1 MLWHGA
7 RLNPITVRSY
17 RRRPANYWRFAAA
30 ASTPRAILMHWAP
43 LSLTSAL
50 FLGFYDTCQKHAL
63 RDNPVMPVLLIS
75 TGTCAAVWSTLLMVQ
90 RVLPGAMPASL
101 LVPELTWLGHAELL
115 FKAAI
120 VAASWLCTYLAV
132 KHLPISLAA
141 PIRATSPLWTLAAAI
156 LLLAE
161 RPSLL
166 QVLGISTTL
175 LSFVGLS
182 LVGRL
187 EGVHF
192 HRDRWVG
199 YMILGTLFGA
209 ASGLY
214 DKLLL
219 GKLALAP
226 ATVQA
231 WFSIYLL
238 ALFAPLAL
246 LWWFVRGRR
255 NASPVRF
262 EFRPSMVILAIC
274 LLCADFAYFSA
285 LREQA
290 GLISLV
296 ASLRRGSTLIA
307 FAAGVFVFKE
317 HNGWKKLP
325 PVAGIVL
332 GIALTLLG

>member
-1 MLWHGA
+1 
-7 RLNPITVRSY
+7 
-17 RRRPANYWRFAAA
+17 
-30 ASTPRAILMHWAP
+30 MHWAP

-63 RDNPVMPVLLIS
+63 RDNPVVPVLLIS
-75 TGTCAAVWSTLLMVQ
+75 TGTCASVWSALLLLQ
-90 RVLPGAMPASL
+90 RLAPDALPVSL
-101 LVPELTWLGHAELL
+101 LVPELTWLGHAQLL
-115 FKAAI
+115 LKAAI

-156 LLLAE
+156 VLLAE

-175 LSFVGLS
+175 LSFLGLS
-182 LVGRL
+182 VVGRL

-238 ALFAPLAL
+238 ALFAPLAGF
-246 LWWFVRGRR
+246 WWFARGRHR
-255 NASPVRF
+255 PRAERF
-262 EFRPSMVILAIC
+262 QFRFSMMILALC

-285 LREQA
+285 LRDEA

-317 HNGWKKLP
+317 ANGWKKLP
-325 PVAGIVL
+325 PVCGIVL
-332 GIALTLLG
+332 GIVLTILG

>member
-1 MLWHGA
+1 
-7 RLNPITVRSY
+7 
-17 RRRPANYWRFAAA
+17 
-30 ASTPRAILMHWAP
+30 MHWAP

-63 RDNPVMPVLLIS
+63 RDNPVVPVLLIS
-75 TGTCAAVWSTLLMVQ
+75 TGTCAAVWSALLLLQ
-90 RVLPGAMPASL
+90 RVAPSTLPTSL
-101 LVPELTWLGHAELL
+101 LVPELPWLTHAQLL
-115 FKAAI
+115 FKAVI
-120 VAASWLCTYLAV
+120 VAASWLCSYLAV

-161 RPSLL
+161 RPSWL

-175 LSFVGLS
+175 LSFIGLS
-182 LVGRL
+182 LVGRR

-199 YMILGTLFGA
+199 YMLLGTLFGA
-209 ASGLY
+209 GSSLY

-219 GKLALAP
+219 GRLALAP

-238 ALFAPLAL
+238 VLFAPLAC
-246 LWWFVRGRR
+246 LWWLARHFRKG
-255 NASPVRF
+255 SDVRF
-262 EFRPSMVILAIC
+262 QFRFSMPVLALC

-317 HNGWKKLP
+317 SNGWRKLP
-325 PVAGIVL
+325 AVLGILL

>member
-1 MLWHGA
+1 
-7 RLNPITVRSY
+7 
-17 RRRPANYWRFAAA
+17 
-30 ASTPRAILMHWAP
+30 
-43 LSLTSAL
+43 
-50 FLGFYDTCQKHAL
+50 
-63 RDNPVMPVLLIS
+63 VLLVS
-75 TGTCAAVWSTLLMVQ
+75 TGTCASVWSALLLLQ
-90 RVLPGAMPASL
+90 RLVPGVLPVSL
-101 LVPELTWLGHAELL
+101 VVPELTWLGHAQLL
-115 FKAAI
+115 LKAAI

-141 PIRATSPLWTLAAAI
+141 PIRATSPLWTLGAAVV
-156 LLLAE
+156 LLAE
-161 RPSLL
+161 RPSIL

-175 LSFVGLS
+175 LSFFGLS

-199 YMILGTLFGA
+199 YMLLGTLFGA
-209 ASGLY
+209 GSGLY

-238 ALFAPLAL
+238 ALFAPLAC
-246 LWWFVRGRR
+246 LWWLARSRGGRDGQLH
-255 NASPVRF
+255 SQGFQFRF
-262 EFRPSMVILAIC
+262 SMIILAIC

-317 HNGWKKLP
+317 ANGWKKLP
-325 PVAGIVL
+325 PVFGIVL
-332 GIALTLLG
+332 GIVLTILG

>member
-1 MLWHGA
+1 
-7 RLNPITVRSY
+7 
-17 RRRPANYWRFAAA
+17 
-30 ASTPRAILMHWAP
+30 
-43 LSLTSAL
+43 
-50 FLGFYDTCQKHAL
+50 
-63 RDNPVMPVLLIS
+63 
-75 TGTCAAVWSTLLMVQ
+75 
-90 RVLPGAMPASL
+90 LPGGL
-101 LVPELTWLGHAELL
+101 VVPELSWLSHALLL

-120 VAASWLCTYLAV
+120 VSASWLCTYLAV

-161 RPSLL
+161 RPSAL
-166 QVLGISTTL
+166 QVLGVLTTL
-175 LSFVGLS
+175 LSFLGLS

-199 YMILGTLFGA
+199 FMVLGTLFGA

-226 ATVQA
+226 AAVQA

-238 ALFAPLAL
+238 ALFAPLAGG
-246 LWWFVRGRR
+246 LWFARR
-255 NASPVRF
+255 DPEVARERF
-262 EFRPSMVILAIC
+262 QFRFSMVFLALC
-274 LLCADFAYFSA
+274 LLCADFAYFHA
-285 LREQA
+285 LRDEA

-317 HNGWKKLP
+317 SNGWKKLP
-325 PVAGIVL
+325 PVLGILLGIVL
-332 GIALTLLG
+332 TILG

>member
-1 MLWHGA
+1 
-7 RLNPITVRSY
+7 
-17 RRRPANYWRFAAA
+17 
-30 ASTPRAILMHWAP
+30 MHWAP

-63 RDNPVMPVLLIS
+63 RDNPVVPVLLIS
-75 TGTCAAVWSTLLMVQ
+75 TGTCASVWSVLLLLD
-90 RVLPGAMPASL
+90 RVLPGALPASL
-101 LVPELTWLGHAELL
+101 VVPELTWLSHAQLL
-115 FKAAI
+115 LKAAI

-161 RPSLL
+161 RPSWL

-175 LSFVGLS
+175 LSFLGLS

-238 ALFAPLAL
+238 ALFAPLAS
-246 LWWFVRGRR
+246 LWWLTRARTRSGSQ
-255 NASPVRF
+255 APAERF
-262 EFRPSMVILAIC
+262 QFRFSMVVLALC

-285 LREQA
+285 LRDEA

-307 FAAGVFVFKE
+307 FAAGVFLFKE
-317 HNGWKKLP
+317 ANGWKKLP
-325 PVAGIVL
+325 PVFGIVL
-332 GIALTLLG
+332 GIVLTLLG

>member
-1 MLWHGA
+1 
-7 RLNPITVRSY
+7 
-17 RRRPANYWRFAAA
+17 
-30 ASTPRAILMHWAP
+30 MHWAP

-63 RDNPVMPVLLIS
+63 RDNPVLPVLLIS
-75 TGTCAAVWSTLLMVQ
+75 TGTCAAVWSTLLLLQ
-90 RVLPGAMPASL
+90 RLAPSALPASL
-101 LVPELTWLGHAELL
+101 LVPHLDWLSHAQLL
-115 FKAAI
+115 LKAVI

-141 PIRATSPLWTLAAAI
+141 PIRATSPLWTLAAAV

-161 RPSLL
+161 RPSWL

-175 LSFVGLS
+175 LSFLGLS
-182 LVGRL
+182 MVGRL

-199 YMILGTLFGA
+199 YLLLGTLFGA
-209 ASGLY
+209 GSSLY

-238 ALFAPLAL
+238 ALFAPLAC
-246 LWWFVRGRR
+246 LWWWARGRHQAPELR
-255 NASPVRF
+255 FQFRFSMPV
-262 EFRPSMVILAIC
+262 LALC

-317 HNGWKKLP
+317 SNGWRKLP
-325 PVAGIVL
+325 PVFGIVL

>member
-1 MLWHGA
+1 
-7 RLNPITVRSY
+7 
-17 RRRPANYWRFAAA
+17 
-30 ASTPRAILMHWAP
+30 MHWAP

-50 FLGFYDTCQKHAL
+50 FLGCYDTCQKHAL
-63 RDNPVMPVLLIS
+63 RDNPVVPVLLVS
-75 TGTCAAVWSTLLMVQ
+75 TGTCALVWSTLLALQ
-90 RVLPGAMPASL
+90 RLAPGALPASL
-101 LVPELTWLGHAELL
+101 TVPELSWLGHAQLL
-115 FKAAI
+115 LKAAI

-156 LLLAE
+156 VLLAE

-175 LSFVGLS
+175 LSFFGLS

-187 EGVHF
+187 EGIHF

-238 ALFAPLAL
+238 SLFAPLAGAWWLAKRNGPARRERFQFRLSMPL
-246 LWWFVRGRR
+246 L
-255 NASPVRF
+255 A
-262 EFRPSMVILAIC
+262 LC
-274 LLCADFAYFSA
+274 LLCADFAYFTA
-285 LREQA
+285 LRDEG

-307 FAAGVFVFKE
+307 FAAGVFLFKE
-317 HNGWKKLP
+317 ANGWKKLP
-325 PVAGIVL
+325 AVL
-332 GIALTLLG
+332 GVVLVIMLTILG